1 MIRIYSTSKTKI
13 IELFRFIKFG
23 YKIYRQYK
31 SKGFAIIFGMLNTE
45 IQIVIAKRSN
55 YGKSNEKEKGPRA
68 FA

>member
-23 YKIYRQYK
+23 YKIYRLYK
-31 SKGFAIIFGMLNTE
+31 AKGFALIFGILDTE
-45 IQIVIAKRSN
+45 VQIVIARRSKD
-55 YGKSNEKEKGPRA
+55 GKDNKETKGPRA